1 VNNDN
6 RNQGSTPSHGNDPAK
21 KAPPANQG
29 SSGQS
34 AQQANRGTTGQPHGQ
49 KMQDPPKKR

>member
-1 VNNDN
+1 MNNDN